1 MDIKVGDIVRVGGRK
16 QRIIRRS
23 VEYVTLSQSGT
34 VPIAYVEQCG
44 EMVQPIVSPKLEVGD
59 LVYVHDIT
67 ENEKNHYYLEW
78 WSVKDL
84 YVDKIWPVIY
94 VRDVSNIVGGGQI
107 VTLADGQSFHSY
119 HLEKIDD
126 YDIV

>member
-16 QRIIRRS
+16 QRITRRN

-44 EMVQPIVSPKLEVGD
+44 AMVQPIVSPKLEVGD

-126 YDIV
+126 FDMI